1 MVPGSAPSKST
12 SKHLNFRGHQARA
25 ATGSPTGLVS
35 ALTNLV
41 RDGVDTIAAPKWT
54 GDLNAARLQQQQN
67 QETIEEA
74 EEPEA
79 ALDVVEQ
86 HMAPTKQSA

>member
-1 MVPGSAPSKST
+1 M
-12 SKHLNFRGHQARA
+12 
-25 ATGSPTGLVS
+25 
-35 ALTNLV
+35 TNLV
-41 RDGVDTIAAPKWT
+41 RNGVATIAAAKWT

-86 HMAPTKQSA
+86 HMAPTTSALQNSFESSK

>member
-1 MVPGSAPSKST
+1 M
-12 SKHLNFRGHQARA
+12 
-25 ATGSPTGLVS
+25 
-35 ALTNLV
+35 TNLV
-41 RDGVDTIAAPKWT
+41 RNGVATIAAAKWT

-86 HMAPTKQSA
+86 HRAPTKQPA

>member
-1 MVPGSAPSKST
+1 M
-12 SKHLNFRGHQARA
+12 
-25 ATGSPTGLVS
+25 
-35 ALTNLV
+35 TNLV
-41 RDGVDTIAAPKWT
+41 RNGVATIAAAKWT
-54 GDLNAARLQQQQN
+54 GDLNDARLQQQQN

-86 HMAPTKQSA
+86 HMAPTKQPA

>member
-1 MVPGSAPSKST
+1 MVSE
-12 SKHLNFRGHQARA
+12 
-25 ATGSPTGLVS
+25 
-35 ALTNLV
+35 LTNLV
-41 RDGVDTIAAPKWT
+41 RNGVATIAAAKWT
-54 GDLNAARLQQQQN
+54 GDLNAAQLQQQQN

-86 HMAPTKQSA
+86 HMAPTKQPA

>member
-1 MVPGSAPSKST
+1 MVSE
-12 SKHLNFRGHQARA
+12 
-25 ATGSPTGLVS
+25 
-35 ALTNLV
+35 LTNLV
-41 RDGVDTIAAPKWT
+41 RNGVATIAAAKWT

-86 HMAPTKQSA
+86 HMAPTKQPA